1 MHPFHHAAATP
12 DKPAVI
18 VAETGEIVTYAA
30 LEGVSNR
37 AAHAFRAH
45 GLKAGDRVAFL
56 LDNTP
61 DYFSLIWGAQR
72 AGLYFVAVSSKL
84 TAAEV
89 DYILADSGAKLLIA
103 SASLAATAQKLAGG
117 GARFAL
123 GGMIDGFA
131 SWEAEVSG
139 QPDTRIADETA
150 GTATLYSS
158 GTTGRPKG
166 IVPGALDPAIDAV
179 TPLTMLAHGFFGLG
193 PDSIYLST
201 APLYHAAPL
210 GWTMSLHKLG
220 GTVVLMSKFGPEAAL
235 ANIER
240 YRCNA
245 GQFVPTHFVRMLKLP
260 EDVRTRYDVSSMKVA
275 IHAAAPCPV
284 PVKRAMIDWWGPVLD
299 EYYAGTEANGFTAI
313 KAADWLAHPGSV
325 GQAIGEAKLHIA
337 DGDGHELPPRAEGG
351 VWFEGPRKFEYHND
365 PVKTAESRNAHG
377 WSTLGD
383 VGWVDKEG
391 YLYLTDRK
399 SFMIISGGVNIYPQ
413 EIENLLVTHSKVADV
428 AVIGAPCDEMG
439 EQVVAVVQSAAG
451 IETGDALA
459 AELIAFCRQS
469 LSGVKT
475 PRRIDFMAELPRHD
489 TGKLYKR
496 LIRDAYWAKEN

>member
-30 LEGVSNR
+30 LEGASNR

-45 GLKAGDRVAFL
+45 RLKAGDRVAFL

-61 DYFSLIWGAQR
+61 DYFGLVWAAQR

-103 SASLAATAQKLAGG
+103 SASLAATAQKLADG

-123 GGMIDGFA
+123 GGTIDGFA

-220 GTVVLMSKFGPEAAL
+220 GTVVLMNKFDPEAAL
-235 ANIER
+235 AHIER
-240 YRCNA
+240 YACNA

-260 EDVRTRYDVSSMKVA
+260 EHVRTQYDVSSMKVA

-383 VGWVDKEG
+383 VGWVDEEG

-439 EQVVAVVQSAAG
+439 EQVVAVVQPATG